1 MRRFFYRSGFMIAI
15 EIMVSVLFILCANA
29 MINERKTYLPMA
41 GLDENYMLFFPSSTE
56 NNTVEKIRLKLPEK
70 IRYAG
75 LRFEKG
81 AAVACGVTVLTEE
94 GRSFT
99 EKDRET
105 KANVLLLREDNLPLC
120 KTIDGKRYYPLRG
133 TMYEVIGVYSDGER
147 NDSRSNEYLV
157 NLYAAGI
164 EKEEDWEYGF
174 LDAPEKVQKMF
185 VSSLIKDGYT
195 FAAGDQRREYF
206 NRNVQTSTKAALAVY
221 GAVAVIVFV
230 NIFSAIAVWM
240 RGRKKEIVIRKMAG
254 AQKTQIF
261 GWLVKDF
268 MILEGISFAIG
279 TAIAGGLLAVLAKY
293 EFSPSWIVVFGKR
306 LEPAAAGIAVIP
318 VLLIGFAVISSK
330 AWWYLRHEIIQI
342 IRSE

>member
-15 EIMVSVLFILCANA
+15 EVMVCALFVLCANA

-41 GLDENYMLFFPSSTE
+41 GLDENYMLFFPSSE
-56 NNTVEKIRLKLPEK
+56 GNNTVEKIRLKLPEEMQC
-70 IRYAG
+70 AG

-81 AAVACGVTVLTEE
+81 AAVASGVTIMTEE

-99 EKDRET
+99 EEDRET

-120 KTIDGKRYYPLRG
+120 KRIDGKRYYSLRG

-164 EKEEDWEYGF
+164 SKEEDWEYGF
-174 LDAPEKVQKMF
+174 LDAPENVQKMF
-185 VSSLIKDGYT
+185 VSSLLKQGYT
-195 FAAGDQRREYF
+195 FAAGDQRKEYF
-206 NRNVQTSTKAALAVY
+206 NRNVQTSPQAALATY
-221 GAVAVIVFV
+221 GVVAVIVFV

-240 RGRKKEIVIRKMAG
+240 RGRKKEIVIRKMVG
-254 AQKTQIF
+254 AEKRQIF

-268 MILEGISFAIG
+268 MILEGISFTIG

-306 LEPAAAGIAVIP
+306 LDPVAAGIAVIP
-318 VLLIGFAVISSK
+318 VLVIGFAVISIK
-330 AWWYLRHEIIQI
+330 AGWYLRHEIIQI